1 MNRIKY
7 SPTPRV
13 GNKGTRFAVGD
24 INDQVLVANVDFSE
38 TQAGLRVGRDPP
50 VVSIDKLFVS
60 HESKVDVKR
69 SYGSDQLEKVL
80 LSVCSYGTID
90 VGNRC

>member
-24 INDQVLVANVDFSE
+24 INDQVLVANVDFPE

-50 VVSIDKLFVS
+50 VVSIDKLFIG
-60 HESKVDVKR
+60 HECQVNIESPN
-69 SYGSDQLEKVL
+69 GTDQLEKVL
-80 LSVCSYGTID
+80 LSIFSYGTID
-90 VGNRC
+90 VGNR